1 MDLINRTPAGVPT
14 GGQFAAAS
22 HTEPQLSLAPA
33 VERAPEA
40 PDFDPEFETAYGAAL
55 TQQLL
60 KMPEPAFKDT
70 RTAARLADYIRE
82 SNPDYIADGAPVHAR
97 KDAFEMLEGEL
108 PYLDEDRRKHYAG
121 LIRFAVHNEMK
132 HYSNTQHVLSPDNDY
147 ELLIDKVD
155 YDDEDDFAY
164 RGQDENREQWE
175 RQADTACLAAM
186 NENIHAG
193 HRLREAA

>member
-1 MDLINRTPAGVPT
+1 MINRTPAGVPT
-14 GGQFAAAS
+14 GGQFAATT
-22 HTEPQLSLAPA
+22 HTEPALSLAPA

-40 PDFDPEFETAYGAAL
+40 PDFDAEFEAAYGAAL

-60 KMPEPAFKDT
+60 KMPKPAFKDT
-70 RTAARLADYIRE
+70 RAAARLADYIRE
-82 SNPDYIADGAPVHAR
+82 SHPDYIADGTPVHSR
-97 KDAFEMLEGEL
+97 KEAFEMLEGEL
-108 PYLDEDRRKHYAG
+108 PYLDDERRKHYAG

-132 HYSNTQHVLSPDNDY
+132 HYSNTTHVFSPDNDY
-147 ELLIDKVD
+147 ELIIDKVD
-155 YDDEDDFAY
+155 YYDEDDMAY

-175 RQADTACLAAM
+175 RLADTVCLAAM